1 LTNNVS
7 CDTLHLTMKN
17 AIDLKKIRKELKLT
31 QAQFAEEIGVS
42 RITENRWENNQTK
55 PSKLALKEI
64 LRLLKKKM

>member
-1 LTNNVS
+1 MYHVI
-7 CDTLHLTMKN
+7 HFILTMKN
-17 AIDLKKIRKELKLT
+17 AINLKKIRKKLKLT
-31 QAQFAEEIGVS
+31 QAQLAKEIGVS

>member
-1 LTNNVS
+1 M
-7 CDTLHLTMKN
+7 LHFILKMKN
-17 AIDLKKIRKELKLT
+17 AIDLKKIRKKLKLT
-31 QAQFAEEIGVS
+31 QAQFAKKIGVC

>member
-1 LTNNVS
+1 
-7 CDTLHLTMKN
+7 MKN

>member
-1 LTNNVS
+1 MTNNVS

>member
-1 LTNNVS
+1 MYHVI
-7 CDTLHLTMKN
+7 HFILTMKN
-17 AIDLKKIRKELKLT
+17 AIDLKKIRKKLKLT
-31 QAQFAEEIGVS
+31 QAQLAKEIGVS

>member
-1 LTNNVS
+1 
-7 CDTLHLTMKN
+7 MKN

-55 PSKLALKEI
+55 PRKLRKHS
-64 LRLLKKKM
+64 